1 MNDQS
6 VLTRA
11 KPNAAD
17 TSDQAWLLALQARAT
32 GRSAVLSRPTTRDE
46 EWRFTDLSSFAQTMF
61 EPAPGT
67 LSRQLVPDDIAGFTI
82 EEAQTRLVFVDG
94 IYAPDLSVQ
103 QIDNGIAIADM
114 QSARA
119 QHAQT
124 IEAHLGHHAHIDNA
138 YFAAQNTAAIE
149 NAAVVIVPR
158 NNAITAPVHLLFI
171 ATQKDV
177 LGFPR
182 CLVVA
187 EAGSSVTVIEDY
199 VVMNQ
204 PGGQEEAHL
213 ATHFTNTV
221 TEIALADSARVNHIR
236 LQREGGRG
244 LHIGLCAVALGRASQ
259 YTSVSIAMGARISR
273 VNLEVVHHGEGAT
286 CTLDGLA
293 LIGNRQVADTHT
305 LVDHAKPH
313 GTSYQLHK
321 CIADDSAHAVFNGKV
336 MVRTDAQKIDARQ
349 SNRNLLLSGKA
360 HIDTKPQLEI
370 FASDVKCT
378 HGATVGQLDADEVF
392 YLQSRGLSEAA
403 ARNLLTYAFGAE
415 IIERIPIASVKRQL
429 VQKVLEQ
436 TTGKL

>member
-61 EPAPGT
+61 VPAPGT

-158 NNAITAPVHLLFI
+158 DNAITAPVHLLFI

-182 CLVVA
+182 C
-187 EAGSSVTVIEDY
+187 
-199 VVMNQ
+199 
-204 PGGQEEAHL
+204 
-213 ATHFTNTV
+213 
-221 TEIALADSARVNHIR
+221 
-236 LQREGGRG
+236 
-244 LHIGLCAVALGRASQ
+244 
-259 YTSVSIAMGARISR
+259 
-273 VNLEVVHHGEGAT
+273 
-286 CTLDGLA
+286 
-293 LIGNRQVADTHT
+293 
-305 LVDHAKPH
+305 
-313 GTSYQLHK
+313 
-321 CIADDSAHAVFNGKV
+321 
-336 MVRTDAQKIDARQ
+336 
-349 SNRNLLLSGKA
+349 
-360 HIDTKPQLEI
+360 
-370 FASDVKCT
+370 
-378 HGATVGQLDADEVF
+378 
-392 YLQSRGLSEAA
+392 
-403 ARNLLTYAFGAE
+403 
-415 IIERIPIASVKRQL
+415 
-429 VQKVLEQ
+429 
-436 TTGKL
+436 